1 MKTRII
7 AAVAL
12 LPLLLLIVLAAP
24 KVFTA
29 ILFGAMAA
37 VAAYELLTGTG
48 LVKHLRLN
56 IYAMVMA
63 LWCSLWS
70 GLGIGYGWLL
80 LSILL
85 YWVALMAE
93 VMASEMKLS
102 FQTVAMC
109 IVAGV
114 LLPLLLSSLVRIHSW
129 ENGRCF
135 VFVPFV
141 FAFLSDTG
149 AYFAGLTFGKHKL
162 APVISPK
169 KTIEGVVG
177 GVLATI
183 LGMVIYGVILQVGF
197 KMQVNYLLAV
207 VYGVVGS
214 LTSVFGDLCFSVVKR
229 QTGIKDYGNLIPGH
243 GGILDRFDSMMLAG
257 PLAEVLLI
265 LMPIA
270 VYPVAV

>member
-265 LMPIA
+265 LLPIA
-270 VYPVAV
+270 VYPVTV

>member
-114 LLPLLLSSLVRIHSW
+114 LLPLLLMSCSPALALSSIC
-129 ENGRCF
+129 G
-135 VFVPFV
+135 
-141 FAFLSDTG
+141 
-149 AYFAGLTFGKHKL
+149 
-162 APVISPK
+162 
-169 KTIEGVVG
+169 
-177 GVLATI
+177 
-183 LGMVIYGVILQVGF
+183 
-197 KMQVNYLLAV
+197 
-207 VYGVVGS
+207 
-214 LTSVFGDLCFSVVKR
+214 
-229 QTGIKDYGNLIPGH
+229 
-243 GGILDRFDSMMLAG
+243 
-257 PLAEVLLI
+257 
-265 LMPIA
+265 
-270 VYPVAV
+270 